1 MSPKAL
7 IATAGV
13 IWLAAGVNVVRMGVL
28 TWADLGWSCSAG
40 MIIGLV
46 LTFMAFGAM
55 FFKLSQKNVKRIHA
69 MPAEQRKFYNFMTLK
84 SYLIMIFM
92 ISLGV
97 YLRHNPAVPRSFISF
112 FYVGLGSALSLA
124 GIVYFVSLFKK
135 DS

>member
-40 MIIGLV
+40 MLIGLV
-46 LTFMAFGAM
+46 LTFMGFGAM
-55 FFKLSQKNVKRIHA
+55 FFKVSQKNVKRIHA

-124 GIVYFVSLFKK
+124 GIVYFVSLFRE

>member
-40 MIIGLV
+40 MLIGLV

-69 MPAEQRKFYNFMTLK
+69 MPAEQRQFYNFMTMK